1 MSYKLVILVRSDL
14 NMSPGKIVAQTAHA
28 TVDAT
33 IKSYT
38 GTTNF
43 WKWKNNGETIVAL
56 KVQSKSQLL
65 SLIKKSKKNNIK
77 SGCVID
83 YGLTEIEPNT
93 ITVGFIGPDLC
104 SNIDKITGQLS
115 LL

>member
-1 MSYKLVILVRSDL
+1 MTYKLVILVRNDL
-14 NMSPGKIVAQTAHA
+14 NMSNGKIVAQTAHA

-38 GTTNF
+38 GTRHF
-43 WKWKNNGETIVAL
+43 WKWKNSGETIVAL
-56 KVQSKSQLL
+56 KVQSKTQLL
-65 SLIKKSKKNNIK
+65 TLIKKAKKNDIK

-83 YGLTEIEPNT
+83 YGLTEVEPDT
-93 ITVGFIGPDLC
+93 ITVGFIGPDLS
-104 SNIDKITGQLS
+104 SNIDKITGNLK